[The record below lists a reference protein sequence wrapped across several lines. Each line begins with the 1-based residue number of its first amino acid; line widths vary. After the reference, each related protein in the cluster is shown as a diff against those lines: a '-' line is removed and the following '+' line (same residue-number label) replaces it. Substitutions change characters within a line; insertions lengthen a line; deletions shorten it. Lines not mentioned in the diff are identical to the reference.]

1 MVDTVV
7 VDRWLE
13 EVGVGFKPTELCG
26 WLDESDIFQHY
37 ACTRG
42 GGWRKDVG
50 SGMRLEWEI
59 PFWDIEGRC

>member
-13 EVGVGFKPTELCG
+13 EVGVGFKPAELCG

-42 GGWRKDVG
+42 GGDGGKT
-50 SGMRLEWEI
+50 
-59 PFWDIEGRC
+59 WDQE

>member
-13 EVGVGFKPTELCG
+13 EVGVGFKPAELCG

-42 GGWRKDVG
+42 GMAERRGIRNEVRMG
-50 SGMRLEWEI
+50 NTILGY
-59 PFWDIEGRC
+59 